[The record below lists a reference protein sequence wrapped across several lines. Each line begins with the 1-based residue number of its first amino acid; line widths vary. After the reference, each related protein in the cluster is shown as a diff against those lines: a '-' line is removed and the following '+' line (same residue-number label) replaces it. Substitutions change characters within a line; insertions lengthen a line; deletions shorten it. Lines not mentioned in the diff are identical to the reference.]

1 MAFPRLQINA
11 LILNKLVYLNNF
23 RDDSIGLFPV
33 QSVESAQMRSR
44 LIPCAKSF
52 RVVLSSLEG
61 LKMQS
66 CKFHSHRY
74 IYYSLKNN
82 SLERNKL
89 LKWGC

>member
-1 MAFPRLQINA
+1 MVFPRLQINA

-52 RVVLSSLEG
+52 IKFRGAKDAVLQTSFT
-61 LKMQS
+61 Q
-66 CKFHSHRY
+66 
-74 IYYSLKNN
+74 IY
-82 SLERNKL
+82 L
-89 LKWGC
+89 LLFEEL